1 MRLLLSSIKRICT
14 STTSSSGV
22 VRYLGLCGVMSW
34 RKNSV
39 QNHHC
44 LQREREKERGEIKTT
59 MEIQTRSYW
68 DFMDSIHHTTHAHHP
83 HDHMHNMTDGNRRD
97 ATWGWKIGRGGT
109 YRTYIRTTGK
119 IVSNLGEIC
128 NIYYSQQRALARTSH
143 TNSYRR
149 TVEHGRY

>member
-1 MRLLLSSIKRICT
+1 MYEYDEQQR
-14 STTSSSGV
+14 SGTIP
-22 VRYLGLCGVMSW
+22 GVMWGYVVEEKFRAKSPLPA
-34 RKNSV
+34 K
-39 QNHHC
+39 
-44 LQREREKERGEIKTT
+44 REREKERGEIKTT

-68 DFMDSIHHTTHAHHP
+68 DFMNSIHHTTHAHHP

-97 ATWGWKIGRGGT
+97 ATWGWKMGRGGT